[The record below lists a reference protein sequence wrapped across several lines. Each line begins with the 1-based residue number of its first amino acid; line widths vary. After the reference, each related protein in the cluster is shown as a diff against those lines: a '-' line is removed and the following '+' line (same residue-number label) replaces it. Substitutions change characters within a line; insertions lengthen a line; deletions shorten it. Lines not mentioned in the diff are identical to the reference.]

1 MTAARMT
8 LTLLGVL
15 SVSVAFAFLFA
26 PRVFVYWPQTFG
38 PDVLYYTGPEQKLV
52 ALTIDDS
59 PSGEETDRILAVLD
73 KHNVAATFFV
83 IGVKA
88 QMYETVLERIVEGGH
103 EIANHGWDATPSID
117 LDHDRFARELARTS
131 ELLGTYAPKFMRP
144 ASGLY
149 TSTIVAE
156 VKAQGMQTVLADI
169 YPADTRIH
177 SPAFF
182 AWYLEQNVRPGSI
195 IVLHDGGDGTGRGD
209 RTAEALDR
217 VLPRLKAAGF
227 EFVSLS
233 ALVARSQGGAK

>member
-1 MTAARMT
+1 MKAARIA
-8 LTLLGVL
+8 LTFLGVL

-26 PRVFVYWPQTFG
+26 PRLLVFLPQTLG
-38 PDVLYYTGPEQKLV
+38 PDVLYYTGPEHKLV

-59 PSGEETDRILAVLD
+59 PSVEETDRILTVLD
-73 KHNVAATFFV
+73 KHEVTATFFV

-88 QMYETVLERIVEGGH
+88 QMHETVLERITEGGH

-117 LDHDRFARELARTS
+117 LDRDRFARELARTS
-131 ELLGTYAPKFMRP
+131 ALLGTSQPKFMRP

-149 TSTIVAE
+149 TSEIVAE
-156 VKAQGMQTVLADI
+156 IKAQGMQAVLADV

-209 RTAEALDR
+209 RTAEALDLA
-217 VLPRLKAAGF
+217 LPRLKAAGF

-233 ALVARSQGGAK
+233 GLVARSDGGRK